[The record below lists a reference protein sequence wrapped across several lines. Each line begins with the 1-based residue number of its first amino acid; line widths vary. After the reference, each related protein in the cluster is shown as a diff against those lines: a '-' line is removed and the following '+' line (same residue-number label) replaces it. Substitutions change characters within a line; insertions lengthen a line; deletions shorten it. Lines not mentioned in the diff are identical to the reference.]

1 MKSLNQ
7 HLINSK
13 IRSIVIITISI
24 GLSILNCLAKPA
36 DLTDLNVISETDTEI
51 DSAEVDFSF
60 FLKIDFFLINKAF
73 KYKGCVEC

>member
-1 MKSLNQ
+1 
-7 HLINSK
+7 
-13 IRSIVIITISI
+13 
-24 GLSILNCLAKPA
+24 
-36 DLTDLNVISETDTEI
+36 VISETDTEI